1 MKISKRQLKRII
13 REEKSKLIREG
24 QYNSPLEE
32 YSPDGKLMPNA
43 QMVREVLADVALHF
57 LLKDQN
63 NTGADIYDELMMRL
77 DARGLSTDIDN
88 MLEEL

>member
-13 REEKSKLIREG
+13 REEKSKLVREG

-43 QMVREVLADVALHF
+43 QMVREILADVALHF
-57 LLKDQN
+57 LLKNQN
-63 NTGADIYDELMMRL
+63 DTGADIYDELMMRL

>member
-43 QMVREVLADVALHF
+43 QMVREVLAEVALHF